1 MVIVAWI
8 SYFSIS
14 IWFLCYY
21 VYSFNCYA
29 FCNSFLR
36 RLLFWYFLEH
46 ITLPVIRIYWA
57 HNFSISRHTVKHVLS
72 QVKKNNRKNIFRKE
86 WVSMKIT
93 LLSFWKPRHRILLI
107 FIFIIV
113 RQWQFWGSLWVG
125 AKKKQRQR
133 LLKEEAGTKSNIL
146 AE

>member
-1 MVIVAWI
+1 M
-8 SYFSIS
+8 
-14 IWFLCYY
+14 
-21 VYSFNCYA
+21 YSFNSFA

-86 WVSMKIT
+86 WVSLKIT
-93 LLSFWKPRHRILLI
+93 LHFWT
-107 FIFIIV
+107 FE
-113 RQWQFWGSLWVG
+113 SLVTDPSYLYLYLCEAVAVLRKFVSWRK
-125 AKKKQRQR
+125 KKKQRQR
-133 LLKEEAGTKSNIL
+133 LLKEEAGTKSNIGRVKRRN
-146 AE
+146 EGKHTEI